1 MSAAIEIITS
11 ARVRRGDPFVASVDV
26 RGAHPGAEIS
36 VRIEHRRGPA
46 PRSPAQ
52 QKAAQAG
59 PAGTASVSFLV
70 AIPSAGYALL
80 LATASEPGGAPFHP
94 DAEIVEVL

>member
-1 MSAAIEIITS
+1 MSAAIELITP
-11 ARVRRGDPFVASVDV
+11 ARVKRSDPFVASVDV
-26 RGAHPGAEIS
+26 RGARPGAELD
-36 VRIEHRRGPA
+36 VWLEHRRGPA
-46 PRSPAQ
+46 PRSSIQ

-80 LATASEPGGAPFHP
+80 LATATDGGGTPFHP